1 MDKKTIFGIPL
12 LLGAVVVVLWLLF
25 GGDPKAGN
33 KFEAMVQ
40 SPESLKADSV
50 KAINMYI
57 DFSGSMRGYIDF
69 AGIESG
75 KNTFISTV
83 SSMLDNLE
91 STYKVTSESKCGNK
105 HYGKDPLRL
114 AMQNKAIFNAKT
126 TSIQDMLHVA
136 RLKANKKSLSIIVS
150 DMVMSWGVTKIR
162 ESKDTLYNLTQIDGL
177 GAAIHSEMKSI
188 KDSGLDVMI
197 AQYLSDYNGN
207 WYCNFTENLKSPN
220 KYKGQKMVNRPYY
233 ILIIGSANTLKELVY
248 KNCIKD
254 YKNIYASFNVD
265 KCSKK
270 VKFNVSAKDGDKYAN
285 LWTIGNIENPD
296 ADDIGTIWT
305 TDDLESSKSTFTFS
319 CNDLFIPAY
328 CFNGECMNLTIES
341 VPDVILSS
349 DIKYPNFSM
358 DVTLKPFN
366 ELESHDIELN
376 VICNNNW
383 AKESSTL
390 NDIEESDMSGKTWGF
405 AKVIEKI
412 DAAFYPSGRN
422 YNQVVGIF
430 KFKIQK

>member
-12 LLGAVVVVLWLLF
+12 LLGAVAIILWLF
-25 GGDPKAGN
+25 IGIGPKAGN

-50 KAINMYI
+50 KSINLYV

-91 STYKVTSESKCGNK
+91 STYKVNSESRCGDK
-105 HYGKDPLRL
+105 QYGKDPLRL
-114 AMQNKAIFNAKT
+114 AMQNKGIFNAKT
-126 TSIQDMLHVA
+126 TSIQDMLHEA
-136 RLKANKKSLSIIVS
+136 RLKANNKSLSIIVS
-150 DMVMSWGVTKIR
+150 DMVMSWGVTKIK

-188 KDSGLDVMI
+188 KDSGLDVMV

-220 KYKGQKMVNRPYY
+220 KYKGKRMENRPYY
-233 ILIIGSANTLKELVY
+233 ILIIGSANTLKELVI

-254 YKNIYASFNVD
+254 YNNIYTSFDID
-265 KCSKK
+265 KCSKP
-270 VKFNVSAKDGDKYAN
+270 VEFNVSAKDGDKYAN

-296 ADDIGTIWT
+296 DKGTIWT
-305 TDDLESSKSTFTFS
+305 TDDLESSTSTFTFR
-319 CNDLFIPAY
+319 CNDFIIPMY
-328 CFNGECMNLTIES
+328 CFNGECKNLS
-341 VPDVILSS
+341 VKSTPDVVLSA
-349 DIKYPNFSM
+349 DIKYPTFSM

-366 ELESHDIELN
+366 ELESNEVELN
-376 VICNNNW
+376 VICNNYW

-390 NDIEESDMSGKTWGF
+390 DDIEESDMSGKTWGI
-405 AKVIEKI
+405 AKVFEKI
-412 DAAFYPSGRN
+412 DAAFYPGGRN
-422 YNQVVGIF
+422 YDQVVGIF
-430 KFKIQK
+430 NFRIQK

>member
-12 LLGAVVVVLWLLF
+12 LLGAVAIILWLLI
-25 GGDPKAGN
+25 GCDPKTGN

-50 KAINMYI
+50 KAINMYV

-69 AGIESG
+69 AGVESG

-91 STYKVTSESKCGNK
+91 SVYKVTSESKCGGK
-105 HYGKDPLRL
+105 QYGKDPLRL

-150 DMVMSWGVTKIR
+150 DMVMSWGVSKIR

-220 KYKGQKMVNRPYY
+220 KYKGQKMENRPYY
-233 ILIIGSANTLKELVY
+233 ILIIGSANTLKELIN
-248 KNCIKD
+248 KKCIKD
-254 YKNIYASFNVD
+254 YKNIYTSFNID
-265 KCSKK
+265 KCSKI
-270 VKFNVSAKDGDKYAN
+270 VEFNVSAKDGDKYAS
-285 LWTIGNIENPD
+285 LWTIGNLENPND
-296 ADDIGTIWT
+296 KGTIWT
-305 TDDLESSKSTFTFS
+305 TDDLESSTSTFTFK
-319 CNDLFIPAY
+319 CNDLLIPVY
-328 CFNGECMNLTIES
+328 CFNGDCKNLS
-341 VPDVILSS
+341 VISTPDVIISS
-349 DIKYPNFSM
+349 EIRYPNFSM

-366 ELESHDIELN
+366 ELECQDIELN

-383 AKESSTL
+383 VKESSTL
-390 NDIEESDMSGKTWGF
+390 NDIEESDMNGKTWGVT
-405 AKVIEKI
+405 KVFEKI
-412 DAAFYPSGRN
+412 DAAFYPGGRN

-430 KFKIQK
+430 NFRIQK

>member
-12 LLGAVVVVLWLLF
+12 LLGAIAIILWLF
-25 GGDPKAGN
+25 IGIDPKAGN

-40 SPESLKADSV
+40 SPESLKADSLKTV
-50 KAINMYI
+50 NMYV

-91 STYKVTSESKCGNK
+91 STYKVTSESKCGDK
-105 HYGKDPLRL
+105 QYGKDQLRL

-126 TSIQDMLHVA
+126 TSIQDMLHGA
-136 RLKANKKSLSIIVS
+136 RLKANNQSLSIIVS

-162 ESKDTLYNLTQIDGL
+162 VSKDTLYNLTQIDGL

-220 KYKGQKMVNRPYY
+220 KYKGKKMENRPFY
-233 ILIIGSANTLKELVY
+233 ILIIGNANTLKELIM

-254 YKNIYASFNVD
+254 YNNIYTSFDID
-265 KCSKK
+265 KCTKT
-270 VKFNVSAKDGDKYAN
+270 VEYNVSAKDGDKYAN

-296 ADDIGTIWT
+296 DKGTIWT
-305 TDDLESSKSTFTFS
+305 TDDLESSTSTFTFK
-319 CNDLFIPAY
+319 CNDLLIPAY
-328 CFNGECMNLTIES
+328 CFNGDCKYLS
-341 VPDVILSS
+341 VKSTPNVIVSS

-366 ELESHDIELN
+366 ELESQDIELN
-376 VICNNNW
+376 VICKNHW
-383 AKESSTL
+383 AKESSTF
-390 NDIEESDMSGKTWGF
+390 NDIEESDMGGKTWGI
-405 AKVIEKI
+405 AKVFEKI
-412 DAAFYPSGRN
+412 DAAFYPGGRN
-422 YNQVVGIF
+422 YDQVVGIF
-430 KFKIQK
+430 NFRIQK